1 VSEFFLGA
9 ADWASAICYA
19 AAAVGCLYALFA
31 AWAARGF
38 VRSGLV
44 APAVNHPAVTILKP
58 LHGAE
63 PDLCANLVRFCD
75 QDYTGSVQIVF
86 GVDDPA
92 DPAVEVARRAI
103 AAFPDRDLKLVV
115 NSRRHGTNRKVSNL
129 INMLAEARHE
139 ILVISDSDIVVGR
152 DYLKSVVGGLDEPS
166 VGAVTC
172 LYRGT
177 ATSGG
182 WAHFAAAA
190 IDYHFLPS
198 VLVGLKLGLAA
209 PCFGA
214 TIAISKTTL
223 AMIGGLESVVDQ
235 LADDY
240 ALGAQ
245 VRRTGLTVAISATSV
260 THVCA
265 QRSAG
270 DLFRHEMRWAR
281 TIRSVDPFGF
291 VGLAVTHALPLALLG
306 MMLGG
311 ITPAGIMVVA
321 ALACRFMLQV
331 ELDRAFHLRD
341 DVFWPGPFRDVV
353 SFIVFVA
360 SFFGR
365 AIEWRG
371 HRYVVQPD
379 SSLLYFGKIET

>member
-1 VSEFFLGA
+1 V
-9 ADWASAICYA
+9 
-19 AAAVGCLYALFA
+19 
-31 AWAARGF
+31 
-38 VRSGLV
+38 
-44 APAVNHPAVTILKP
+44 
-58 LHGAE
+58 
-63 PDLCANLVRFCD
+63 
-75 QDYTGSVQIVF
+75 
-86 GVDDPA
+86 
-92 DPAVEVARRAI
+92 RRAI

-115 NSRRHGTNRKVSNL
+115 NSRRYGTNRKVSNL
-129 INMLAEARHE
+129 INMVAEARHE
-139 ILVISDSDIVVGR
+139 ILVISDSDIVVGC
-152 DYLKSVVGGLDEPS
+152 DYLKNVVGGLDAPG

-182 WAHFAAAA
+182 WAHLAAAA

-214 TIAISKTTL
+214 TIAISKETL
-223 AMIGGLESVVDQ
+223 AMIGGFESVADQ

-240 ALGAQ
+240 ALGAR
-245 VRRTGLTVAISATSV
+245 VRRAGLTVAISAISV

-265 QRSAG
+265 QRSMG
-270 DLFRHEMRWAR
+270 DLLRHELRWAR

-306 MMLGG
+306 MVLGG

-331 ELDRAFHLRD
+331 ELDRAFRLRD
-341 DVFWPGPFRDVV
+341 DVFWSGPLRDVV
-353 SFIVFVA
+353 SFGVFIA

-365 AIEWRG
+365 AVEWRG
-371 HRYVVQPD
+371 HRYVVQAD
-379 SSLLYFGKIET
+379 STLVYAGKIES

>member
-1 VSEFFLGA
+1 VNEFFASA
-9 ADWASAICYA
+9 ADWASAVCYA
-19 AAAVGCLYALFA
+19 GAAVGCLYALFA
-31 AWAARGF
+31 AWAARRF
-38 VRSGLV
+38 VQSGI
-44 APAVNHPAVTILKP
+44 APAKSHPAVTILKP
-58 LHGAE
+58 LHGTE
-63 PDLCANLVRFCD
+63 PDLCANLIRFCE
-75 QDYTGSVQIVF
+75 QDYSGPVQIVF

-92 DPAVEVARRAI
+92 DPAVGVARRAM
-103 AAFPDRDLKLVV
+103 AAFPDLDLKLVV

-129 INMLAEARHE
+129 INMVAEARHE
-139 ILVISDSDIVVGR
+139 VLVISDSDIVVGR
-152 DYLKSVVGGLDEPS
+152 DYLKSVVGGLSEPG

-177 ATSGG
+177 AASGG
-182 WAHFAAAA
+182 WAHLAAAA

-214 TIAISKTTL
+214 TIAICKKTL
-223 AMIGGLESVVDQ
+223 ALIGGFESVVDQ

-245 VRRTGLTVAISATSV
+245 VRRAGLMVAISATSV
-260 THVCA
+260 THVCS
-265 QRSAG
+265 QRSAA

-306 MMLGG
+306 IMLGG
-311 ITPAGIMVVA
+311 VTPAGIMVVA

-331 ELDRAFHLRD
+331 ELDRAFRLRD
-341 DVFWPGPFRDVV
+341 DVFWPGPIRDVV
-353 SFIVFVA
+353 SFVVFIA

-365 AIEWRG
+365 AVEWRG
-371 HRYVVQPD
+371 HRYVVQAD
-379 SSLLYFGKIET
+379 SSLLYYGKIET